1 MSIYERLGVRP
12 IINCVGTA
20 TIYGGA
26 LMDKE
31 ALEAMDEA
39 AKQAVCL
46 YELQAAASKMIAQR
60 THAEAGIVTAGASAA
75 LTLGTAA
82 CITGFDV
89 AKMNRLPD
97 TTGIPNEVIKPQHQM
112 NPFYHGIRLAGA
124 KIISVGK
131 PTVTTKW
138 DIESVITENTVAIA
152 YTYLLGSQPPLEEIT
167 KIGKKYNIPVIV
179 DAAAQVPPVENL
191 HKFIDMGADLVCIS
205 GGKGI
210 RGFQASGILCGRRDL
225 IASAVVQMLD
235 TEGEPFD
242 EWNPPASLIPKD
254 RLRAYPE
261 PGIGRGMKVT
271 KEAVV
276 GLLVALQELTEE
288 KFTKRAEYLRQLLEG
303 IGTRLDGIAGVE
315 MRMTEDPR
323 GKYPMLEV
331 KIDEKVVGRSVAE
344 VSQRLKDGEP
354 SIYERDRYERKE
366 QIVIHSV
373 NLDEETAKIVG
384 ERLYTAITG

>member
-39 AKQAVCL
+39 ARQAVCL
-46 YELQAAASKMIAQR
+46 YELQAAASKVIAQR

-97 TTGIPNEVIKPQHQM
+97 TTGMPNEVIKPRHQM

-152 YTYLLGSQPPLEEIT
+152 YSYLLGSQPPLEEVT

-225 IASAVVQMLD
+225 IASAAVQMLD

-254 RLRAYPE
+254 RLGAYPE

-288 KFTKRAEYLRQLLEG
+288 KFAKRAEYLRQLLEG

-315 MRMTEDPR
+315 MRITEDPR
-323 GKYPMLEV
+323 GRYPMLEV

-366 QIVIHSV
+366 RVVIHSV